1 MSEAADGFAH
11 MATVRED
18 KINEQLKDVLLR
30 KTAGDDKHPRIAVLQ
45 GMAHTRSAHLVSA
58 EGHSVVRKF
67 LPEAPELGR
76 TKAVFTYWDEAIR
89 RRKFRPNEQL
99 KPEFL
104 NRVLLEWYA
113 RPLQK
118 DMKQH
123 MSETASIY
131 ALRELIDRFDDTEVA
146 QVLTRITA
154 QASSELAPEVKQKNA
169 AESIARQII
178 AKLPAASEGKAA

>member
-1 MSEAADGFAH
+1 
-11 MATVRED
+11 
-18 KINEQLKDVLLR
+18 
-30 KTAGDDKHPRIAVLQ
+30 
-45 GMAHTRSAHLVSA
+45 
-58 EGHSVVRKF
+58 
-67 LPEAPELGR
+67 
-76 TKAVFTYWDEAIR
+76 
-89 RRKFRPNEQL
+89 
-99 KPEFL
+99 
-104 NRVLLEWYA
+104 
-113 RPLQK
+113 
-118 DMKQH
+118 MKQH